1 MRYACQEEDACDQS
15 CFGVALAGFLEY
27 CFSGQSRGA
36 PPHQRGSDA
45 SRRTAGGRGGPPGV
59 ADRVR
64 VCRRFGFIFSRCVNI
79 LKMQVLPTSAALDY
93 MKCRLPKKPN

>member
-45 SRRTAGGRGGPPGV
+45 SRRTAGGRGPRKGLPEV
-59 ADRVR
+59 W
-64 VCRRFGFIFSRCVNI
+64 FYFF
-79 LKMQVLPTSAALDY
+79 KMRQYTQNASLTDF
-93 MKCRLPKKPN
+93 CCTRLHEV